1 MLNGLW
7 RHTTLAMRDDSRPVV
22 DESEMR
28 QALRNHLVR
37 IDICWKKKATEE
49 AGLLT
54 YELN

>member
-1 MLNGLW
+1 
-7 RHTTLAMRDDSRPVV
+7 MRDDSRPVV